1 MRRPPLRAV
10 AAHTS
15 RSDLAQPIRVR
26 VADFAVAS
34 GDAVITTLGLGS
46 CVAITV
52 YDTRARV
59 GGLAHILLPNESM
72 SRDRANRA
80 KFPATAVPL
89 LLEQMRKR
97 GALGPY
103 IGKLVGGA
111 SMFGALLPIGGV
123 NMGQRNVEAARRALV
138 DAGVTIAAQDTGG
151 GYGRSVFFHV
161 TDGRLIVKSLSQ
173 GDREL

>member
-1 MRRPPLRAV
+1 VTAVPDATLRPDV
-10 AAHTS
+10 G
-15 RSDLAQPIRVR
+15 QQIRVR
-26 VADFAVAS
+26 VADFAVAA
-34 GDAVITTLGLGS
+34 GDAVISTLGLGS
-46 CVAITV
+46 CVAIAV
-52 YDTRARV
+52 YDTHARV
-59 GGLAHILLPNESM
+59 GGLAHVLLPNESM

-89 LLEQMRKR
+89 LLEEMRKL
-97 GALGPY
+97 GARGPY

-123 NMGQRNVEAARRALV
+123 NMGQRNIESARRALV
-138 DAGVTIAAQDTGG
+138 DAGVTIVAQDTGG

-161 TDGRLIVKSLSQ
+161 TDGRLLVKSLAQ